1 MLIEDESAA
10 LMVVPLNVRPPA
22 TTLPVPP
29 GVKLISAFELDPIV
43 LSLNVKLSIVVVPT
57 KLVVLVTLKVE
68 RVVSPD
74 GTARVELKFV
84 APESVAV
91 PETFSAPS
99 TISPSLMLIDDESLE
114 LKVVPFTM
122 NSPRLIFP
130 VPDVVSVRSPLLGAD
145 IVEPF
150 TRISPSVFNVSAY
163 ERLVQ
168 AADPSPILNLFESDS
183 QPNSPAASVGLLLVQ
198 SAAVSL
204 RS

>member
-1 MLIEDESAA
+1 MAQVKGKGRILNRRQRMIHQHIGRACCRLPEPGAA
-10 LMVVPLNVRPPA
+10 TWQQYA
-22 TTLPVPP
+22 
-29 GVKLISAFELDPIV
+29 
-43 LSLNVKLSIVVVPT
+43 
-57 KLVVLVTLKVE
+57 LVTIPYLRRSQTE
-68 RVVSPD
+68 
-74 GTARVELKFV
+74 
-84 APESVAV
+84 PE
-91 PETFSAPS
+91 EFSTPS
-99 TISPSLMLIDDESLE
+99 TTRPSLMLIDDESLE
-114 LKVVPFTM
+114 LNVVPFTM
-122 NSPRLIFP
+122 NSPRFIFP

-163 ERLVQ
+163 ERLAQ